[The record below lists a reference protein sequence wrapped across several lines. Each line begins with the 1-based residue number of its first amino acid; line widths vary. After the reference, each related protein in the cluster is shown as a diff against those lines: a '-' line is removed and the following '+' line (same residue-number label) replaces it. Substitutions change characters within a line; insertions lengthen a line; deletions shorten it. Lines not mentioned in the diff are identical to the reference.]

1 MALLNVL
8 MAFNLINGGYGLII
22 AAAAFVISFIFIVL
36 LATKREVVYIDPDT
50 DYEIAHDKIG
60 WGKKVTLATVG
71 KDGRRFVGWSY
82 DEDGEKRLGKKEIRL
97 WKTTELYAVWEKPM
111 VGVSVD
117 EANAVVE
124 FVYLDA
130 DGKEV
135 SKQVCPFAFN
145 VPSELDGKAVAGWAL
160 DPEDEP
166 VVTPSENDKSV
177 LTVELY
183 PIGEGWEKKAAEEV
197 VEEVVEEAA
206 EEAPAEVVE
215 EVIEEVVE
223 EAPADYVAVAEEAP
237 AEEEPAAVQEAAP
250 VEPVIV
256 PTYIDGNGNELD
268 IRYSRS
274 FTANVIQGEDNV
286 KEFYSELKNH
296 LLSYK
301 GVKSRISWKFDSYN
315 RGRDQLVKLKIRGK
329 TICMYIALDPNEFDK
344 AKYHHDA
351 MDSKIFEDVP
361 MLVKIKSGLGLR
373 KAKELV
379 DILMAKLE
387 IAVDE
392 KAKTVDYVAE
402 HPYEETDVLVQK
414 GLIKILQAD
423 ASDVKR
429 APAIVEAVAEEAPAE
444 VVEEVAEEVVEV
456 APVIVPTYID
466 GNGNELDIR
475 YSRSFKA
482 NVIQADDTVKEYY
495 SELRNHILSYKG
507 VKGRTSWKFD
517 SFNKGRVQ
525 LAKLKLRGKTLS
537 MYLALDPNEF
547 DKAKYHHDETDS
559 KMFEDVPMLV
569 KVKSNLGLR
578 KAKELVDILMAKFEI
593 AADAKFSAVD
603 YVAENPYEETD
614 ALIQKGL
621 IKVLQADENDVKKAP
636 AIVEEAPVEEAPAEV
651 VEEVVAEEIVEEVA
665 EEVVEEVAPVIV
677 PTYIDGNGNELD
689 IRYSRSFKANVIQ
702 AEDTVKEYYSELR
715 NHILSYKGVK
725 GRTSWKFDSFNKGR
739 VQLAKLKLRGK
750 TLSMYLALDPNEFD
764 KAKYHHDETD
774 SKMFEDVPMLV
785 KVKSNL
791 GLRKAKELVDIL
803 MAKFEIAADAKF
815 SAVDYVAENPYEET
829 DALIQKGLIK
839 VLQADENDVK
849 KAPAIVE
856 EAPVEEAPAEV
867 VEEVVAEEI
876 AEEVVEE
883 AVAEEVAE
891 EIVEEVVEEVVEEAQ
906 EEVIEEV
913 AEEAPVEEV
922 QEEVAEEVVEEAVE
936 EVAEETAEEVTE
948 YVAEE
953 VVAEDVAEEEPEEAV
968 EEVAEEIVEEAVEEA
983 PAEEAVEEEA
993 AEEVI
998 EEAQEE
1004 AVEEVAEEVIEEA
1017 AEETVEE
1024 VVEEAAEEIAEEVV
1038 EEVVEEVAPATTV
1051 EEIQYVESVSA
1062 DEVDD
1067 LVEDD
1072 VVDSLV
1078 EDDVEYISADDTKKS
1093 VVNLDTLSK
1102 EFNDGDIVDLASL
1115 KAKGL
1120 VDKKTKSVKVLAR
1133 GTIDKA
1139 LTVKANEFSETALK
1153 MIVLTGGTAVKTVSK
1168 VK

>member
-22 AAAAFVISFIFIVL
+22 AAAAFVISFVFIVL
-36 LATKREVVYIDPDT
+36 LASKKEVVYIDPDT

-60 WGKKVTLATVG
+60 WGKKVTLASVT
-71 KDGRRFVGWSY
+71 KEGRRFVGWSF

-145 VPSELDGKAVAGWAL
+145 VPSELNGKAVAGWAL

-166 VVTPSENDKSV
+166 VVTPSEDDKSV

-183 PIGEGWEKKAAEEV
+183 PIGEGWEKKAVVKEEV
-197 VEEVVEEAA
+197 IEEPAA
-206 EEAPAEVVE
+206 EEVVE

-223 EAPADYVAVAEEAP
+223 EAPADYAAAVEEAP
-237 AEEEPAAVQEAAP
+237 AEEEPAAVAEAAP

-274 FTANVIQGEDNV
+274 FMANVIQGEDNV

-402 HPYEETDVLVQK
+402 NPYEETDALVQK

-429 APAIVEAVAEEAPAE
+429 APAIAEAAEEVVAEEVVAEE
-444 VVEEVAEEVVEV
+444 VVEEVAEEVAPVQ
-456 APVIVPTYID
+456 PVIVPTYID
-466 GNGNELDIR
+466 GNGNELDIK

-525 LAKLKLRGKTLS
+525 LVKLKLRGKTLS

-569 KVKSNLGLR
+569 KVKSGLGLR

-593 AADAKFSAVD
+593 ATDAKFSAVD

-621 IKVLQADENDVKKAP
+621 IKILQADENDVKKAP
-636 AIVEEAPVEEAPAEV
+636 AIVEVEEVAEEAPAAEV
-651 VEEVVAEEIVEEVA
+651 AEEVVAEEVVEEVAAEEVIEEVIEEAVAEEAQEEVEEVA
-665 EEVVEEVAPVIV
+665 EEVVEEVI
-677 PTYIDGNGNELD
+677 
-689 IRYSRSFKANVIQ
+689 
-702 AEDTVKEYYSELR
+702 
-715 NHILSYKGVK
+715 
-725 GRTSWKFDSFNKGR
+725 
-739 VQLAKLKLRGK
+739 
-750 TLSMYLALDPNEFD
+750 
-764 KAKYHHDETD
+764 
-774 SKMFEDVPMLV
+774 
-785 KVKSNL
+785 
-791 GLRKAKELVDIL
+791 
-803 MAKFEIAADAKF
+803 
-815 SAVDYVAENPYEET
+815 EET
-829 DALIQKGLIK
+829 
-839 VLQADENDVK
+839 
-849 KAPAIVE
+849 VE
-856 EAPVEEAPAEV
+856 EA
-867 VEEVVAEEI
+867 
-876 AEEVVEE
+876 
-883 AVAEEVAE
+883 
-891 EIVEEVVEEVVEEAQ
+891 
-906 EEVIEEV
+906 
-913 AEEAPVEEV
+913 
-922 QEEVAEEVVEEAVE
+922 
-936 EVAEETAEEVTE
+936 AEEVTE

-953 VVAEDVAEEEPEEAV
+953 VEAEV
-968 EEVAEEIVEEAVEEA
+968 EEVAEEEAEVAEEIAEEAAEEVAQEAAEEA
-983 PAEEAVEEEA
+983 PAEEVVEEVA
-993 AEEVI
+993 AEEEVI

-1004 AVEEVAEEVIEEA
+1004 AAEEI
-1017 AEETVEE
+1017 
-1024 VVEEAAEEIAEEVV
+1024 VEEAAEEVAQ
-1038 EEVVEEVAPATTV
+1038 EVAPATTV

-1078 EDDVEYISADDTKKS
+1078 EDDVEYVSADDTKKA

-1102 EFNDGDIVDLASL
+1102 EFEDGDTVDLAAL

-1120 VDKKTKSVKVLAR
+1120 VDKKTKSVKILAR

-1139 LTVKANEFSETALK
+1139 LTVKASEFSETALK
-1153 MIVLTGGTAVKTVSK
+1153 MIVLTGGTAVKTTSK

>member
-22 AAAAFVISFIFIVL
+22 AAAAFVISFVFIVL
-36 LATKREVVYIDPDT
+36 LASKKEVVYIDPDT

-60 WGKKVTLATVG
+60 WGKKVTLASVT
-71 KDGRRFVGWSY
+71 KEGRRFVGWSF

-145 VPSELDGKAVAGWAL
+145 VPSELNGKAVAGWAL

-166 VVTPSENDKSV
+166 VVTPSEDDKSV

-183 PIGEGWEKKAAEEV
+183 PIGEGWEKKAVVKEEVIEEPAAEEVIEEV
-197 VEEVVEEAA
+197 VEEVVEEA
-206 EEAPAEVVE
+206 
-215 EVIEEVVE
+215 
-223 EAPADYVAVAEEAP
+223 PADYAAAVEEAP
-237 AEEEPAAVQEAAP
+237 AEEEPAAVAEAAP

-274 FTANVIQGEDNV
+274 FMANVIQGEDNV

-402 HPYEETDVLVQK
+402 NPYEETDALVQK

-429 APAIVEAVAEEAPAE
+429 APAIAEATEEVVAEEVVAEEVVAEEVVAEE
-444 VVEEVAEEVVEV
+444 VVEEVAEEVAPVQ
-456 APVIVPTYID
+456 PVIVPTYID
-466 GNGNELDIR
+466 GNGNELDIK

-525 LAKLKLRGKTLS
+525 LVKLKLRGKTLS

-569 KVKSNLGLR
+569 KVKSGLGLR

-593 AADAKFSAVD
+593 ATDAKFSAVD

-621 IKVLQADENDVKKAP
+621 IKILQADENDVKKAP
-636 AIVEEAPVEEAPAEV
+636 AIVEEVVEEAPA
-651 VEEVVAEEIVEEVA
+651 AEVA
-665 EEVVEEVAPVIV
+665 EEV
-677 PTYIDGNGNELD
+677 
-689 IRYSRSFKANVIQ
+689 
-702 AEDTVKEYYSELR
+702 
-715 NHILSYKGVK
+715 
-725 GRTSWKFDSFNKGR
+725 
-739 VQLAKLKLRGK
+739 
-750 TLSMYLALDPNEFD
+750 
-764 KAKYHHDETD
+764 
-774 SKMFEDVPMLV
+774 
-785 KVKSNL
+785 
-791 GLRKAKELVDIL
+791 
-803 MAKFEIAADAKF
+803 
-815 SAVDYVAENPYEET
+815 
-829 DALIQKGLIK
+829 
-839 VLQADENDVK
+839 
-849 KAPAIVE
+849 
-856 EAPVEEAPAEV
+856 
-867 VEEVVAEEI
+867 
-876 AEEVVEE
+876 
-883 AVAEEVAE
+883 VAEEVAE
-891 EIVEEVVEEVVEEAQ
+891 EVAAEEVIEEVVAEEVVEEVVEEAAEEVVEEAAEETVEEVTEYVA

-913 AEEAPVEEV
+913 A
-922 QEEVAEEVVEEAVE
+922 EEVAEEVVEEAPAE
-936 EVAEETAEEVTE
+936 EVAE
-948 YVAEE
+948 
-953 VVAEDVAEEEPEEAV
+953 
-968 EEVAEEIVEEAVEEA
+968 
-983 PAEEAVEEEA
+983 
-993 AEEVI
+993 EEVI

-1004 AVEEVAEEVIEEA
+1004 AAEEI
-1017 AEETVEE
+1017 
-1024 VVEEAAEEIAEEVV
+1024 VEEAAEEEAEEVAQ
-1038 EEVVEEVAPATTV
+1038 EVAPATTV

-1078 EDDVEYISADDTKKS
+1078 EDDVEYVSADDTKKA

-1102 EFNDGDIVDLASL
+1102 EFEDGDTVDLAAL

-1120 VDKKTKSVKVLAR
+1120 VDKKTKSVKILAR

-1139 LTVKANEFSETALK
+1139 LTVKASEFSETALK
-1153 MIVLTGGTAVKTVSK
+1153 MIVLTGGTAVKTTSK

>member
-8 MAFNLINGGYGLII
+8 MAFNLLNGGYGLII
-22 AAAAFVISFIFIVL
+22 AAAAFVIAFVFIVL
-36 LATKREVVYIDPDT
+36 LATKREIVYIDPDT
-50 DYEIAHDKIG
+50 DFEMAHDKFG
-60 WGKKVTLATVG
+60 WGRKVNLNSANKTGKK
-71 KDGRRFVGWSY
+71 FVGWSF
-82 DEDGEKRLGKKEIRL
+82 DEDGEKRLGKKTIRL

-117 EANAVVE
+117 EANTVVE
-124 FVYLDA
+124 FVYLDD
-130 DGKEV
+130 DGKELT
-135 SKQVCPFAFN
+135 KTVCPLSID
-145 VPSELDGKAVAGWAL
+145 VPENANGEAVLGWAL
-160 DPEDEP
+160 DPADGPLVNLSEDE
-166 VVTPSENDKSV
+166 KSV

-183 PIGEGWEKKAAEEV
+183 PVREGWDKV
-197 VEEVVEEAA
+197 VEEEPAEEEAIEEAPEEEAA
-206 EEAPAEVVE
+206 P
-215 EVIEEVVE
+215 
-223 EAPADYVAVAEEAP
+223 YVAVAEEVVPEAP
-237 AEEEPAAVQEAAP
+237 AEEVVAEEPAAQAEEEVV

-379 DILMAKLE
+379 DILMAKLGIE
-387 IAVDE
+387 LDE
-392 KAKTVDYVAE
+392 KAKTVDYVAA
-402 HPYEETDVLVQK
+402 HPYEETDALVQK
-414 GLIKILQAD
+414 GLIKILKAD
-423 ASDVKR
+423 ANDVKK
-429 APAIVEAVAEEAPAE
+429 APAIVAPVEE
-444 VVEEVAEEVVEV
+444 VVEEVAEEVAEEPAVV
-456 APVIVPTYID
+456 VVPTYVD

-482 NVIQADDTVKEYY
+482 NVIQADDTVKSYY
-495 SELRNHILSYKG
+495 SELKNHILSYKG
-507 VKGRTSWKFD
+507 VKARTSWKFD

-525 LAKLKLRGKTLS
+525 LVKLKLRGKTLS
-537 MYLALDPNEF
+537 MYCALDPNEF

-569 KVKSNLGLR
+569 RVKSNLGLK
-578 KAKELVDILMAKFEI
+578 KAKELVDILMAKLEI
-593 AADAKFSAVD
+593 ATDAKFSAVD
-603 YVAENPYEETD
+603 YVAENPYEDTPT
-614 ALIQKGL
+614 LIGKGL
-621 IKVLQADENDVKKAP
+621 IKVLQADENDVKVAP
-636 AIVEEAPVEEAPAEV
+636 AIVEEVVEEAP
-651 VEEVVAEEIVEEVA
+651 VEEVA
-665 EEVVEEVAPVIV
+665 EEVVEEPAVVVV
-677 PTYIDGNGNELD
+677 PTYVDGNGNELD

-702 AEDTVKEYYSELR
+702 ADDTVKSYYSELK

-725 GRTSWKFDSFNKGR
+725 ARTSWKFDSFNKGR
-739 VQLAKLKLRGK
+739 VQLVKLKLRGK
-750 TLSMYLALDPNEFD
+750 TLSMYCALDPNEFD

-785 KVKSNL
+785 RVKSNL
-791 GLRKAKELVDIL
+791 GLKKAKELVDIL
-803 MAKFEIAADAKF
+803 MAKLEIATDAKF
-815 SAVDYVAENPYEET
+815 SAVDYVAENPYEDT
-829 DALIQKGLIK
+829 PTLIGKGLIK

-849 KAPAIVE
+849 VAPA
-856 EAPVEEAPAEV
+856 
-867 VEEVVAEEI
+867 
-876 AEEVVEE
+876 
-883 AVAEEVAE
+883 
-891 EIVEEVVEEVVEEAQ
+891 
-906 EEVIEEV
+906 
-913 AEEAPVEEV
+913 
-922 QEEVAEEVVEEAVE
+922 
-936 EVAEETAEEVTE
+936 
-948 YVAEE
+948 
-953 VVAEDVAEEEPEEAV
+953 
-968 EEVAEEIVEEAVEEA
+968 IVEEAVEEA
-983 PAEEAVEEEA
+983 PAEEV
-993 AEEVI
+993 
-998 EEAQEE
+998 
-1004 AVEEVAEEVIEEA
+1004 VEEVAEEVVEETPAEEVIEEVIEEA
-1017 AEETVEE
+1017 PAEEVIEEVVEE
-1024 VVEEAAEEIAEEVV
+1024 VVEEAPAEEAIEEVVEEVPAEEVIEEVVEEEPAEEVIEEVIEEAPAEEVIEEVVEEAPAEEVIEEVAQEEPAEEIVEEVVEETPAEEVV
-1038 EEVVEEVAPATTV
+1038 EEVVEEEVEEIAPATTV

-1067 LVEDD
+1067 LVEDE

-1078 EDDVEYISADDTKKS
+1078 EEDVEYVSADDTKKS

-1102 EFNDGDIVDLASL
+1102 EFNDGDTVDLEAL

-1120 VDKKTKSVKVLAR
+1120 VEKKTKSVKILAR

-1139 LTVKANEFSETALK
+1139 LTVKAGEFSETALK
-1153 MIVLTGGTAVKTVSK
+1153 MIVLTGGKAIKTVSK